1 MIDDDGNGQPAR
13 RYVVV
18 DHDGKRVELPSEDRL
33 EITFTLLDLLG
44 ALPVGGRFTVTRV
57 S

>member
-1 MIDDDGNGQPAR
+1 MTEQGNGQPAR

-18 DHDGKRVELPSEDRL
+18 DHDGRPVEFPSEDRL
-33 EITFTLLDLLG
+33 EITFTLLDLLD

-57 S
+57 A